1 MAETTEREV
10 TVNKSTSEVYAFW
23 RDFTRFP
30 RFMSHLESVTDKGNG
45 VSHWVAKAPAG
56 KSVAWDAEI
65 ANDRPDEL
73 IAWRSLPE
81 SQIPNSGE
89 VRFKAVPVG
98 RGTEVHVVMRVEP
111 PAGAA
116 GNVVAM
122 LFGDSPDQEVR
133 EALRRFK
140 QMIETGE
147 AATTKGQPSGR
158 GDGRDDTQ
166 QDDHPAA
173 SERRAGTEQ

>member
-1 MAETTEREV
+1 MAETIEREV
-10 TVNKSTSEVYAFW
+10 TVSKPMPEVYAFW

-30 RFMSHLESVTDKGNG
+30 QFMTHLESVTEKGKG
-45 VSHWVAKAPAG
+45 ISHWVAKAPAG
-56 KSVAWDAEI
+56 KSVEWDAEI
-65 ANDRPDEL
+65 VEDRPDEL
-73 IAWRSLPE
+73 ISWRSLPE

-89 VRFKAVPVG
+89 VRFREAPVG
-98 RGTEVHVVMRVEP
+98 RGTEVHVVMRAEP
-111 PAGAA
+111 PAGAV

-147 AATTKGQPSGR
+147 VATTKGQPSGR
-158 GDGRDDTQ
+158 AETADDKGTADGSTLS
-166 QDDHPAA
+166 AGG
-173 SERRAGTEQ
+173 EGTE